1 MTGGR
6 AGGAQRAVRVNTAA
20 ELVAAGTP
28 AAEAARVLAGRYGVS
43 VRQARRYVDQ
53 AAGGPVAVPQAT
65 AVFTV
70 KLPVGLAGQ
79 VRRHAAVSGRPISA
93 VVTQALQEFL
103 ARTGR
108 PGPGR

>member
-6 AGGAQRAVRVNTAA
+6 AGGAEQAVRVNAA
-20 ELVAAGTP
+20 
-28 AAEAARVLAGRYGVS
+28 AARVLAGRYGVS
-43 VRQARRYVDQ
+43 VRQARRYVDR